1 MFAKIFCLGLDI
13 WVPQIVKSYM
23 LDPCRRQ
30 NLLMGVPEG
39 VRIVHRAR
47 LGRGEHIRVVRV
59 LLVFQ
64 DQQIHRL
71 LRDGDDADGV
81 AGLGLAH
88 LELPVD
94 AVHLFRHGD
103 GHIFHVQVSPEE
115 GQQLAPAQ
123 AAGEFQVVRRE
134 QTAPV
139 GLLEIGPN
147 LLGKQNFHLL
157 LLNLRELAPLRR
169 VVRDQL
175 LLHRLG
181 QRRAE
186 HPVDAVD
193 EAVAQPL
200 VLQLNMFVP
209 LNTPGGF
216 QPVIELLDLDRG
228 ELVQPDITDPGD
240 DVLFDV
246 VIVVVR
252 RLLPD
257 GGLGIG
263 LEPQPHP
270 FGYRVFATTDYVYLS
285 IFLNGLGQLFLAFL
299 LGFRQHVFVDGLARC
314 RVAARCVAALPAA
327 IGTFSHWHPCTPS
340 SSLPQAGNP
349 G

>member
-134 QTAPV
+134 QTGWP
-139 GLLEIGPN
+139 
-147 LLGKQNFHLL
+147 
-157 LLNLRELAPLRR
+157 
-169 VVRDQL
+169 
-175 LLHRLG
+175 
-181 QRRAE
+181 
-186 HPVDAVD
+186 
-193 EAVAQPL
+193 
-200 VLQLNMFVP
+200 
-209 LNTPGGF
+209 
-216 QPVIELLDLDRG
+216 
-228 ELVQPDITDPGD
+228 PGD
-240 DVLFDV
+240 
-246 VIVVVR
+246 R
-252 RLLPD
+252 
-257 GGLGIG
+257 
-263 LEPQPHP
+263 PQSA
-270 FGYRVFATTDYVYLS
+270 REAELS
-285 IFLNGLGQLFLAFL
+285 SPSSQSSGA
-299 LGFRQHVFVDGLARC
+299 
-314 RVAARCVAALPAA
+314 
-327 IGTFSHWHPCTPS
+327 CTP
-340 SSLPQAGNP
+340 PP
-349 G
+349 GCP